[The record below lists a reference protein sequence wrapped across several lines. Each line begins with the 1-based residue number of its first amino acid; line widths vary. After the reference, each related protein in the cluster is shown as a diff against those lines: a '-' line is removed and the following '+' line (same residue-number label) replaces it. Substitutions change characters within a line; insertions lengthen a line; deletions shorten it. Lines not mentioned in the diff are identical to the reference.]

1 MCCIVAGTAV
11 YHLIKHGIIYFQ
23 GLATVFAIT
32 PGEEHSNCIVHSADE
47 RTIDFIIWPHRT
59 INLPP
64 TYISICIYLT
74 VCALISYP
82 EILHS
87 VTSGAEW
94 KMSAFYVPHIRQLI
108 IYLYLNFLPFPHL
121 QGQTPYA
128 LLRPFLLSQW
138 RNNRGVG
145 KWQKLSHCSSRA
157 FCSFGFFSS

>member
-23 GLATVFAIT
+23 SLATVFAIT
-32 PGEEHSNCIVHSADE
+32 PGEEHSNCIVHRADE

-64 TYISICIYLT
+64 HLYFNMYLPDSLCIDFLPRDST
-74 VCALISYP
+74 F
-82 EILHS
+82 S

-94 KMSAFYVPHIRQLI
+94 KMSMFYVPPIRQLI
-108 IYLYLNFLPFPHL
+108 IYLYLHFLPFPHL

-128 LLRPFLLSQW
+128 PLRPFLLSQW
-138 RNNRGVG
+138 RNNRGVA
-145 KWQKLSHCSSRA
+145 KW
-157 FCSFGFFSS
+157 